1 MKHNTISLIGMP
13 GAGKS
18 TVGVLLA
25 KEMGL
30 SFVDTDLVIQVHHAA
45 SLQQLLEEQGHL
57 QLRQY
62 EEAVLLDLPLAHTLV
77 ATGGSAVYSA
87 ASMQRLRSA
96 GPVIFINVSL
106 STLLDRID
114 NEESRGIA
122 RAPGQDFAAVY
133 SERTPLYQAHADI
146 TVAGDKLS
154 AQAIVRALV
163 GQLNN

>member
-77 ATGGSAVYSA
+77 ATGGSAVYSEA
-87 ASMQRLRSA
+87 VMQRLRRA
-96 GPVIFINVSL
+96 GPVIFIDVPL
-106 STLLDRID
+106 AILLDRVD
-114 NEESRGIA
+114 NQEKRGIA
-122 RAPGQDFAAVY
+122 REPGQDFAAVY
-133 SERTPLYQAHADI
+133 NERLPLYQSHAGI

-154 AQAIVRALV
+154 AQAIARALC